1 MTPRTAS
8 SAARAPS
15 PPYSQLDE
23 VDAHLPDD
31 VTEQVAKLA
40 YLLQAELVEWQA
52 PRSLVAQAV
61 AKAATRGWR
70 LADNDQLIGDPAV
83 ARLARALLDD
93 ESWHAPASAP
103 ASRPAPRQELR
114 ELAVLTDALERARAE
129 KAELRAE
136 LERTRSPSSKGAARR
151 VAAARDL
158 ARDTEARAR

>member
-1 MTPRTAS
+1 MTPRTAH
-8 SAARAPS
+8 SAPRAAS

-23 VDAHLPDD
+23 LDAHLPDD

-40 YLLQAELVEWQA
+40 YLLQAELVEWQC

-70 LADNDQLIGDPAV
+70 NADNDQLIGDPAV

-93 ESWHAPASAP
+93 ESWRAPASAP

-114 ELAVLTDALERARAE
+114 ELAVLTAALDRARAE
-129 KAELRAE
+129 AAELRA
-136 LERTRSPSSKGAARR
+136 
-151 VAAARDL
+151 
-158 ARDTEARAR
+158 